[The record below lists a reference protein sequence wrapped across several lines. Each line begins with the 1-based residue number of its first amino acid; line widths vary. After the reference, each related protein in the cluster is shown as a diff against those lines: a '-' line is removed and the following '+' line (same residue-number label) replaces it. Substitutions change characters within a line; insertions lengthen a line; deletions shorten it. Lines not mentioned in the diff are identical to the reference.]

1 MQAKDNP
8 FRAERLHEIPFL
20 FESDDL
26 QTVID
31 RLKELSFR
39 AAIVGPHGCGKTTL
53 LQQLVSALK
62 RDGHSLSQLQLH
74 DDPRS
79 ANRIRIDEWLGS
91 AQTEEILVL
100 DGAGLLSH
108 WDWRR
113 IKRKS
118 QRHAGL
124 IITAHKQGRLPTLIE
139 CHPRFEVLKAIV
151 KQLAPLRV
159 IEDELLFALYAQHRG
174 NVRDC
179 LRGLYDYLSNLNS
192 ES

>member
-8 FRAERLHEIPFL
+8 FRVERLHEIPFL

-31 RLKELSFR
+31 RLKGLSFR

-62 RDGHSLSQLQLH
+62 RDGHSLSLLQLH

-79 ANRIRIDEWLGS
+79 VNRIRIDEWLGS
-91 AQTEEILVL
+91 AQTEEILIL

-124 IITAHKQGRLPTLIE
+124 IITAHKPGRLPTLIE
-139 CHPRFEVLKAIV
+139 CQPRFEVLKTIV
-151 KQLAPLRV
+151 KQLAPQRPVDGDRL
-159 IEDELLFALYAQHRG
+159 ATLYQKYVG

-179 LRGLYDYLSNLNS
+179 LRELYDDFSRS
-192 ES
+192 TDQ